1 MTNENTPWP
10 AAAKFAFGD
19 RVRKHSGSWWEGRIV
34 GFYSTKQTP
43 IGYDIQMDMV
53 PNGPTQIYPEAA
65 LELAPEIDTQPIGYI
80 RKVNLQALREDGLEG
95 SVFISRR
102 PADHLVPIYAEPPT
116 APASVVRGRTSL
128 PTHHQTSTKENAMN
142 FGHAIDALK
151 VGNKVARAGWNGKG
165 MFLIY
170 VPGTPNITPREGT
183 PYASAV
189 SGSVNIE
196 PHIDLKNAA
205 GDMQPGWNA
214 SQPDML
220 AEDWE
225 IVQ

>member
-1 MTNENTPWP
+1 
-10 AAAKFAFGD
+10 
-19 RVRKHSGSWWEGRIV
+19 
-34 GFYSTKQTP
+34 
-43 IGYDIQMDMV
+43 
-53 PNGPTQIYPEAA
+53 
-65 LELAPEIDTQPIGYI
+65 
-80 RKVNLQALREDGLEG
+80 
-95 SVFISRR
+95 
-102 PADHLVPIYAEPPT
+102 
-116 APASVVRGRTSL
+116 
-128 PTHHQTSTKENAMN
+128 MN